1 MMDKPILG
9 SAGPQAFTPSEA
21 LSVAQLVAKKRSGFA
36 VLTQPWLCRGLL
48 AGADLL
54 AISLAS
60 IVSVAIKYH
69 QNPLL
74 PVGLYV
80 SFWPL
85 LLGFLPVFGGLRL
98 YGLFSMSPADE
109 LRRIV
114 SGCSLLYLL
123 IGSATFIGKAGGDFS
138 RGIFLMAWLGTIV
151 LVPLTRAVVRALC
164 CTRSWW
170 GMPVIVLG
178 GGLTGQMVV
187 KNLLA
192 NPQQGLRPIAI
203 FDDDTTKSGH
213 LFGVPVLP
221 GLEQAPLL
229 GRQLRVD
236 HAILAIPGAPVARL
250 RELEAKSQAAFPHLI
265 VIPNLCGFA
274 SLWVSARDLGGV
286 LGLEVQRNLLLRG
299 PRILKRSLDL
309 LLCCCGGIVILPLVG
324 FIALLIR
331 CESRGPVFFG
341 HERIGRGGRLFPA
354 WKFRSMVRDAP
365 RILEE
370 HLTAHPELRAEW
382 ELNHKLRDDPRVTR
396 VGRWLRKTS
405 LDELPQVWNVLKGE
419 MSLIGPRPIVQ
430 AEVERYADM
439 FELYLL
445 VRPGISGLW
454 QISGRNDVT
463 YGERVTLDSYYVR
476 NWSVWLDV
484 FILAKTVRVVLLGKG
499 AY

>member
-1 MMDKPILG
+1 MMDKPALG
-9 SAGPQAFTPSEA
+9 AAVPQVFTPSEA
-21 LSVAQLVAKKRSGFA
+21 HNVAQLVAKKRSGFA

-48 AGADLL
+48 AVADLS

-60 IVSVAIKYH
+60 FVSVAIKYH
-69 QNPLL
+69 QNPQL
-74 PVGLYV
+74 PVGLYI

-85 LLGFLPVFGGLRL
+85 LLGFLLVFGGLRL

-123 IGSATFIGKAGGDFS
+123 IGSAAFIGKAGGDFS

-164 CTRSWW
+164 CKRSWW
-170 GMPVIVLG
+170 GMPVIILG

-203 FDDDTTKSGH
+203 FDDDVTKSGH

-236 HAILAIPGAPVARL
+236 HAILAIPGAPVSRL
-250 RELEAKSQAAFPHLI
+250 RELEARSQAAFPHLI

-299 PRILKRSLDL
+299 PRILKRSIDL
-309 LLCCCGGIVILPLVG
+309 LLCCVGGIVILPLVG
-324 FIALLIR
+324 FIALLIK

-341 HERIGRGGRLFPA
+341 HERIGRGGKLFPA
-354 WKFRSMVRDAP
+354 WKFRSMVQDAP
-365 RILEE
+365 RILDEYLAS
-370 HLTAHPELRAEW
+370 HSELRAEW
-382 ELNHKLRDDPRVTR
+382 ELNHKLKIDPRVTR
-396 VGRWLRKTS
+396 IGNFLRRSS
-405 LDELPQVWNVLKGE
+405 LDELPQLWNVLRGE
-419 MSLIGPRPIVQ
+419 MSLIGPRPIV
-430 AEVERYADM
+430 EEEIERYADM
-439 FELYLL
+439 FDFYTQ

-454 QISGRNDVT
+454 QISGRSNLNYD
-463 YGERVTLDSYYVR
+463 ERVALDSYYVR
-476 NWSVWLDV
+476 NWSIWLDMY
-484 FILAKTVRVVLLGKG
+484 ILAKTVIAVWRKNG